1 MRTDRNSPW
10 ALSFFSH
17 LMHSHRKASACSA
30 GAVQAAKEFTSY
42 IGKTAAAKA
51 KPDLTAPPAA
61 PLFGKIFD
69 TKALAALPAP
79 TAKDLSWASE
89 WLGAGAN
96 SYMALLNF
104 GTNPQAPDYQQA
116 VEDNVQRYEDEI
128 SNAMNFMI
136 RLMPR
141 VAIAAR
147 GFMQSLSEAERNQPT
162 RQQGVK
168 NIRDGY
174 MQTVSGATSFVGR
187 WTESA
192 ECKTGR
198 PRLARHRGRM
208 ARAGVGRRTHAAR
221 RCYQSGASGSERPGS
236 RKKVWPP
243 SRRLWRLPN
252 NAQSHCAVQPPSTAS
267 AWPRS

>member
-1 MRTDRNSPW
+1 MRPTAI
-10 ALSFFSH
+10 ALGLVVLFTPVAFAQEGPK
-17 LMHSHRKASACSA
+17 LSA
-30 GAVQAAKEFTSY
+30 GAVQAAKEFTGH

-51 KPDLTAPPAA
+51 KLDLTVPPAA
-61 PLFGKIFD
+61 PLFAKIFD
-69 TKALAALPAP
+69 TKALATLPAP

-89 WLGAGAN
+89 WLGASAN

-162 RQQGVK
+162 RQQGLK

-174 MQTVSGATSFVGR
+174 MQTVSGAASFVAGGPKVPNAR
-187 WTESA
+187 LVARALRDTVDEWRMLASA
-192 ECKTGR
+192 EERTQ
-198 PRLARHRGRM
+198 LADVVNQ
-208 ARAGVGRRTHAAR
+208 ARQEVKDQEVSESLTAISSALAAT
-221 RCYQSGASGSERPGS
+221 
-236 RKKVWPP
+236 K
-243 SRRLWRLPN
+243 
-252 NAQSHCAVQPPSTAS
+252 
-267 AWPRS
+267 

>member
-1 MRTDRNSPW
+1 
-10 ALSFFSH
+10 
-17 LMHSHRKASACSA
+17 
-30 GAVQAAKEFTSY
+30 
-42 IGKTAAAKA
+42 
-51 KPDLTAPPAA
+51 
-61 PLFGKIFD
+61 
-69 TKALAALPAP
+69 
-79 TAKDLSWASE
+79 
-89 WLGAGAN
+89 
-96 SYMALLNF
+96 MALLNF

-174 MQTVSGATSFVGR
+174 MQTVSGATSFVAGGPKVPN
-187 WTESA
+187 A
-192 ECKTGR
+192 
-198 PRLARHRGRM
+198 RLV
-208 ARAGVGRRTHAAR
+208 ARALRDTVDEWRALASADERTQLVDVINQAR
-221 RCYQSGASGSERPGS
+221 QGCERPGS
-236 RKKVWPP
+236 RRKPGRHRVGFGGYQIT
-243 SRRLWRLPN
+243 RN
-252 NAQSHCAVQPPSTAS
+252 HHCAVQPPSTAS